1 MGPMSKPSAAA
12 LFGIWVVLAILF
24 AAFIVLTVLALL
36 KYLRSGDIRQEKTV
50 IRKSLGETLK
60 QYRIQRNMTQ
70 ELVAETLGV
79 SRQAVSKWETGAAE
93 PSTSNLIA
101 LARLFQVPVE
111 DLLHEIP

>member
-50 IRKSLGETLK
+50 IRK
-60 QYRIQRNMTQ
+60 
-70 ELVAETLGV
+70 
-79 SRQAVSKWETGAAE
+79 
-93 PSTSNLIA
+93 
-101 LARLFQVPVE
+101 
-111 DLLHEIP
+111 